1 MKKFIKIGLI
11 ILGISAI
18 IFAAL
23 ITFTV
28 IFFSGES
35 NFNKDVEGL
44 WTTTQLDQPINF
56 RIFKGSREV
65 QGYTYGYFD
74 AVNFEEHSYHIRYKD
89 ESLEFV
95 ENDKEQFLKYL
106 PDADILKGK
115 IYLPNTSSKK
125 LETVILEKT
134 SD

>member
-1 MKKFIKIGLI
+1 MKKFFKLFLI
-11 ILGISAI
+11 ILGIIAI

-28 IFFSGES
+28 VFFSGES
-35 NFNKDVEGL
+35 NFNEDIEGL
-44 WTTTQLDQPINF
+44 WTTTQLEKPINF
-56 RIFKGSREV
+56 RIYKGSREV

-74 AVNFEEHSYHIRYKD
+74 AVNFDKYSYHIRYKD
-89 ESLEFV
+89 KSLEFV

-106 PDADILKGK
+106 PDTDILKGK
-115 IYLPNTSSKK
+115 IYLPNTSVEK

-134 SD
+134 GD